1 MKTVSNLIKIHITE
15 DQQLFTEGLSA
26 MLSKEK
32 DMVIEGVSASKQEL
46 MSVIENDKFDV
57 LLLDIKLPDGNGIDI
72 LTEIKEKYKNIKVV
86 MLSTFSDLATVNKC
100 RYFGADAYL
109 PKNSSKELLCQTI
122 RNVISGIKT
131 FPDLAT
137 VSEEELQFRYYVD
150 TYKITKRE
158 WEIMQLLKAGKTNQQ
173 ISDELFISIYTTETH
188 RKNIMQKLGLKTP
201 AALLLFLVNHMN

>member
-1 MKTVSNLIKIHITE
+1 MKTASNIIKIHITE

-32 DMVIEGVSASKQEL
+32 DMLIDGVSSSKQEL
-46 MSVIENDKFDV
+46 MSVIENNSFVV

-72 LTEIKEKYKNIKVV
+72 LKEIKEKYNNIKVI

-100 RYFGADAYL
+100 RYWGADAYL
-109 PKNSSKELLCQTI
+109 PKNSSKDLLCQTI
-122 RNVISGIKT
+122 RSVVAGTKT

-137 VSEEELQFRYYVD
+137 VSEEELQFRYFVD

-158 WEIMQLLKAGKTNQQ
+158 WEIMQLLKEGKTNQQ

-201 AALLLFLVNHMN
+201 AALLVFLLNNLN